1 MARSWSRSAT
11 QLIWCARPRGARG
24 GPGGVACAPPHPC
37 APASLLSLQGG
48 EEHGEKCAGDSCPL
62 IRSRRFVDKA
72 SGQMVVELERTLLDG
87 EVVRTRT
94 YYSPHGDDAPASD
107 SAS

>member
-1 MARSWSRSAT
+1 M
-11 QLIWCARPRGARG
+11 
-24 GPGGVACAPPHPC
+24 ACAPPHPFPF
-37 APASLLSLQGG
+37 APVFSMQGG
-48 EEHGEKCAGDSCPL
+48 EEHGEKCSGDSCPL

-87 EVVRTRT
+87 EVIRTRT
-94 YYSPHGDDAPASD
+94 YYSAQADDAAPSD